1 MRHTS
6 IEVREGAAR
15 PSPIRR
21 VSIILCSVAV
31 CLGAVFVFALGGDPV
46 VSGAGAVVP
55 STPAPAPPSTTTTVL
70 STTTTALSTTTTA
83 LSTTTTLP
91 APTDLVAASA
101 RVQEVPRVVLG
112 DLAASEELVRISNIP
127 YGPLPE
133 HELDMWRSSGPRLHP
148 GAIVYVHGGAWA
160 GGDKDIVATPFA
172 ALLEHL
178 ISEEGWTVFSI
189 NYRVGTAFPDALLDV
204 NRAVRW
210 VKAHSYEYGIDP
222 DQVVVYGHSAGG
234 HLAAMLGTTWNESTL
249 QPADLPAP
257 LANVSPRP
265 TAVVSLSGPLDP
277 KAWGDSNPN
286 PADNFSGGGV
296 IAAFAGCA
304 GEFYT
309 SCTPEE
315 LAAIDVSTYADPE
328 DPPMFVA
335 HGDLDGVVHPLEQ
348 QAVLLRLQAAHE
360 TVWYDLATVGAAA
373 DRNHVMDAVVNIA
386 ALRAFLNAVT

>member
-1 MRHTS
+1 MRHAL
-6 IEVREGAAR
+6 IEVREGTAR

-21 VSIILCSVAV
+21 VSIILCSVGV
-31 CLGAVFVFALGGDPV
+31 CLGAVLVLAHGGDPV
-46 VSGAGAVVP
+46 VSGADAIVP
-55 STPAPAPPSTTTTVL
+55 STLEPMPSSTTTVL
-70 STTTTALSTTTTA
+70 ATTSTST
-83 LSTTTTLP
+83 TTTTLP
-91 APTDLVAASA
+91 APTDLVEASA

-133 HELDMWRSSGPRLHP
+133 HQLDMWRSSGPRLHP

-178 ISEEGWTVFSI
+178 ITEEGWTVFSI

-222 DQVVVYGHSAGG
+222 DQVVAYGHSAGG
-234 HLAAMLGTTWNESTL
+234 HLVAMLGTSWNEPTL

-315 LAAIDVSTYADPE
+315 LAAIDVSTYADP
-328 DPPMFVA
+328 DDAPMYVA

-360 TVWYDLATVGAAA
+360 TVWYDLASTGAPA
-373 DRNHVMDAVVNIA
+373 DRNHVMDAVVNVA
-386 ALRAFLNAVT
+386 ALRAFFDAVT